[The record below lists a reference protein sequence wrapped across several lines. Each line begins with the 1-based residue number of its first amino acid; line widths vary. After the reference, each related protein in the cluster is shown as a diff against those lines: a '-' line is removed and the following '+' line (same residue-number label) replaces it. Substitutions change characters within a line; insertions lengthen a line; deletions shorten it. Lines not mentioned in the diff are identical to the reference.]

1 MAETKMDE
9 LRTFLEVARLGSFA
23 GAARSLGLSTSGV
36 SKQVSTLEERLGVRL
51 LNRTTRRVSLTEVG
65 RVFVARGEAILGELE
80 QLEAEVQGL
89 QTTPRG
95 TLRVSAPQDFGRL
108 HLCGAMSRFAAEYP
122 ELRIELELTDR
133 VVDVVEEGCDVAVRI
148 AALLDSS
155 LVVRRLGR
163 CRRHL
168 CASPEYLDRYG
179 RPESVAALERH
190 SCIEYEYLAGGAWS
204 FVEKGRRRSFTPTG
218 RLRTNAGWAM
228 REMALAGLGVAL
240 LPAFLVTD
248 DLASGA
254 LESVLDDR
262 IEGDVELMAV
272 IPHRKQL
279 PAKVRVFIDFLVSS
293 FAGERWMTPS
303 EQEPSR

>member
-9 LRTFLEVARLGSFA
+9 LRTFLEVASLGSFA

-89 QTTPRG
+89 QSTPRG

-108 HLCGAMSRFAAEYP
+108 HLVRRDDSIRGRVSRAENRARADGSSGRRGRGGLRRGGAHRGAP
-122 ELRIELELTDR
+122 RLEPGRPSARPLP
-133 VVDVVEEGCDVAVRI
+133 A
-148 AALLDSS
+148 SS
-155 LVVRRLGR
+155 LCLARIPRTLR
-163 CRRHL
+163 ATR
-168 CASPEYLDRYG
+168 
-179 RPESVAALERH
+179 SVAALERH
-190 SCIEYEYLAGGAWS
+190 SCIEYEYLSGGVWS

-240 LPAFLVTD
+240 LPAFLVMD

-262 IEGDVELMAV
+262 IEGDIELMAV

-293 FAGERWMTPS
+293 FASERWMTQS